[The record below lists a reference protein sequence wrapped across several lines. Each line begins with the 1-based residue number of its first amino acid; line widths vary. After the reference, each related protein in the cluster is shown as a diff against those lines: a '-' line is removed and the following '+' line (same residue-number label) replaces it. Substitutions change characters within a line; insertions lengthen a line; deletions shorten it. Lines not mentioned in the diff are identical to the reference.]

1 MNRREFFGRAAGNLA
16 AVSAMASAVKA
27 RPVAPSDTIN
37 IGIIGPG
44 ARGQAVMQN
53 FLRVPGVRFSVLC
66 DIYEP
71 RFAEARKVTGEETP
85 AVRDYRALLDRKDVD
100 VVVVATPL
108 GLHEEH
114 VTAVLES
121 ARPIYSEKDMALTLE
136 GCDRVY
142 AAVKRTKQ
150 TYQFGT
156 QYHFAPWFQ
165 EAVARIKAG
174 RIGQVTQIYSF
185 WHRNSDWRRPV
196 PDPNDPKLEHLINWR
211 MYRDMSG
218 GILAEFGTH
227 HIQWANE
234 LFGAMPVSVAG
245 SGGIDYW
252 KDGRELP
259 DNVHVAYRY
268 PGGQTLSFS
277 AILTN
282 SYEGMHAAIC
292 GTGGT
297 IVLTQVGGTQYSE
310 PGGPNSA
317 VPGAQ
322 AIKRGVFSAANYV
335 PEIPYAGPGENF
347 PAPEGLEANL
357 DFLAAR
363 SFVDCLRNNKRP
375 EVDEDVAWMAGVSV
389 ALGNQAI
396 DRKMFLEFGA
406 RAQLPA

>member
-16 AVSAMASAVKA
+16 AVSALASAANA

-37 IGIIGPG
+37 VGVIGPG
-44 ARGQAVMQN
+44 ARGQEVMRN
-53 FLRVPGVRFSVLC
+53 FLRVPGVRFSALC
-66 DIYEP
+66 DVYEP
-71 RFAEARKVTGEETP
+71 RFAQARKVTGEETP
-85 AVRDYRALLDRKDVD
+85 AMQDYRALLDRKDVD
-100 VVVVATPL
+100 VVLVATPL

-114 VTAVLES
+114 VLAVLES
-121 ARPIYSEKDMALTLE
+121 ARPVYSEKDMALSIE
-136 GCDRVY
+136 GCDRLY

-174 RIGQVTQIYSF
+174 KIGQVTQIYSY
-185 WHRNSDWRRPV
+185 WHRDNDWRRPV

-227 HIQWANE
+227 MIQWANE

-259 DNVHVAYRY
+259 DNVQVAYRY
-268 PGGQTLSFS
+268 PSGQTLSFS
-277 AILTN
+277 ASLMN
-282 SYEGMHAAIC
+282 SYHGMHAAIC

-297 IVLTQVGGTQYSE
+297 IVLTQVGGTQYLE
-310 PGGPNSA
+310 PAPPVRGEAPLP
-317 VPGAQ
+317 PGVVA
-322 AIKRGVFSAANYV
+322 GANYR

-347 PAPEGLEANL
+347 QVPEGLEANL
-357 DFLAAR
+357 DFLAVR
-363 SFVDCLRNNKRP
+363 SFIDCLRNNKRP
-375 EVDEDVAWMAGVSV
+375 EVDEAVGWTTGITV

-396 DRKMFLEFGA
+396 EDKKFVEFGT
-406 RAQLPA
+406 RAHLPA

>member
-1 MNRREFFGRAAGNLA
+1 MNRREFFGRAAGNLT

-37 IGIIGPG
+37 VGIVGPG
-44 ARGQAVMQN
+44 ARGQDVMRN
-53 FLRVPGVRFSVLC
+53 FLLLPGVRFSALC
-66 DIYEP
+66 DVYEP
-71 RFAEARKVTGEETP
+71 RFAQARKITGEETP

-114 VTAVLES
+114 VSAVLES
-121 ARPIYSEKDMALTLE
+121 ARPVYSEKDMALTLE

-142 AAVKRTKQ
+142 AAVKRTRQ

-156 QYHFAPWFQ
+156 QYHFAPWFA

-174 RIGQVTQIYSF
+174 KIGQVTQIYSY
-185 WHRNSDWRRPV
+185 WHRNNDWRRPV
-196 PDPNDPKLEHLINWR
+196 PDPNDAKLEHLINWR

-227 HIQWANE
+227 MIQWANE
-234 LFGAMPVSVAG
+234 IFGAMPVSVSG

-259 DNVHVAYRY
+259 DNVQVAYRY
-268 PGGQTLSFS
+268 PGGQTLFFS
-277 AILTN
+277 ANLMN
-282 SYEGMHAAIC
+282 SYDGMHAAIY

-310 PGGPNSA
+310 PTPPVRGELTNQ
-317 VPGAQ
+317 PGVVA
-322 AIKRGVFSAANYV
+322 GANYR
-335 PEIPYAGPGENF
+335 PEIPYAGPGEIF
-347 PAPEGLEANL
+347 SVPEGLEANL

-363 SFVDCLRNNKRP
+363 SFIDCLRNNKRP
-375 EVDEDVAWMAGVSV
+375 EVDEAVGWMAGITV

-396 DRKMFLEFGA
+396 DKKMFVEFGG
-406 RAQLPA
+406 RAHLPT

>member
-16 AVSAMASAVKA
+16 AVSALASAANA

-37 IGIIGPG
+37 VGVIGPG
-44 ARGQAVMQN
+44 ARGQEVMRN
-53 FLRVPGVRFSVLC
+53 FLRVPGVRFSALC
-66 DIYEP
+66 DVYEP
-71 RFAEARKVTGEETP
+71 RFAQARKVTGEETP
-85 AVRDYRALLDRKDVD
+85 AMQDYRALLDRKDVD
-100 VVVVATPL
+100 VVLVATPL

-114 VTAVLES
+114 VLAVLES
-121 ARPIYSEKDMALTLE
+121 ARPVYSEKDMALSIE
-136 GCDRVY
+136 GCDRLY

-174 RIGQVTQIYSF
+174 KIGQVTQIYSY
-185 WHRNSDWRRPV
+185 WHRDNDWRRPV

-227 HIQWANE
+227 MIQWANE

-259 DNVHVAYRY
+259 DNVQVAYRY
-268 PGGQTLSFS
+268 PSGQTLSFS
-277 AILTN
+277 ASLMN
-282 SYEGMHAAIC
+282 SYHGMHAAIC

-297 IVLTQVGGTQYSE
+297 IVLTQVGGSQYLE
-310 PGGPNSA
+310 PSPPVRGEAPLP
-317 VPGAQ
+317 PGVVA
-322 AIKRGVFSAANYV
+322 GANYR

-347 PAPEGLEANL
+347 QVPEGLEANL
-357 DFLAAR
+357 DFLAVR
-363 SFVDCLRNNKRP
+363 SFIDCLRNNKRP
-375 EVDEDVAWMAGVSV
+375 EVDEDVGWTTGITVT
-389 ALGNQAI
+389 LGNQAI
-396 DRKMFLEFGA
+396 EEKKFVEFGT
-406 RAQLPA
+406 RAHLPA